1 MSARPSSLVV
11 IGASAGG
18 IEPLK
23 VIAAG
28 LPPDLAAAVAIVLHV
43 SPMRGGA
50 WSAREQRASR
60 RRSTVPERRRR
71 VRCARRRGHPP
82 PGL

>member
-28 LPPDLAAAVAIVLHV
+28 LPPDLAAAVAIVFHV
-43 SPMRGGA
+43 SPTAESRLPAILSRVGRLPVRGGT

-60 RRSTVPERRRR
+60 RRSAGR
-71 VRCARRRGHPP
+71 
-82 PGL
+82 